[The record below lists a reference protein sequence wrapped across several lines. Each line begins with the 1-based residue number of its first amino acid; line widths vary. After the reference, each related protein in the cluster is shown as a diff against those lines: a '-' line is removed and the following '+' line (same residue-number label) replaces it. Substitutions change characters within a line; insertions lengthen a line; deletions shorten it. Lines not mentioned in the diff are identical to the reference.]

1 MKLGRP
7 PANRWLEALEPR
19 RLMAATPADEPVNP
33 AATVVDLQAVSVNTN
48 LEATAVPGDRGLAT
62 VRIANVANEPV
73 DRTVNIAIYA
83 TEAGVVDESSFLLGS
98 RQNVAVKLPAAG
110 DLAFADYATAIAIT
124 QALGIDQYV
133 LVAVVTVNDKS
144 GEPEEANLQ
153 NNTVADD
160 TTLNCEF
167 AFGGFA
173 GRTDV
178 SLTLTQ
184 GDGSLV
190 TFRYKGSGGG
200 RVIPGDGYYDILIT
214 RASPTTTLF
223 VNTVKGAGGAGS
235 GQSTIRN
242 INFQGAMITGEAGE
256 SSDGVA
262 QPADIDPQLMLDKFI
277 AKASRLV
284 GQFNAAGGV
293 KVIQVA
299 EADGAT
305 LNIDTSGNPAD
316 TLTLTLVQAR
326 NLSVDSQIPIR
337 SITTARWLDDDQTP
351 DMIVAP
357 SLGTLKVAGNKALN
371 LVGDFQADLT
381 LDGAGLAVLGTAT
394 ITGTLDTVDW
404 NIAGGAKS
412 LKFAAVGDAEL
423 VFAGNI
429 ATLSA
434 ASWLD
439 GALAAQAI
447 KTLKIPGAFAAD
459 LTLLANSPT
468 TLVSA
473 ALGTVSGQW
482 NVAGTTGRLTLAAAD
497 DDWRAQFGSLARFT
511 VGGELAGEVS
521 VNNAGAVVAGSMRDL
536 ELRAVGNITSIRTA
550 SMTDALVFLG
560 VNGNGDDLPDALGD
574 YADSSAT
581 LGSLTLTAANSFSNS
596 KVAAGFVRMINLRE
610 VDTTNDGTELGLA
623 ARVIDALARVVN
635 GSLVRLVDLDVPGD
649 SFTDGDFVVRVFG

>member
-1 MKLGRP
+1 MHLGAVS
-7 PANRWLEALEPR
+7 ANRWLEALEPR
-19 RLMAATPADEPVNP
+19 RLMAATPADLAVDP

-62 VRIANVANEPV
+62 VRIANAANEPV

-83 TEAGVVDESSFLLGS
+83 TEAGVVDESAFLLGS
-98 RQNVAVKLPAAG
+98 RTNVAAKLPAAG
-110 DLAFADYATAIAIT
+110 DLAFADYTTSIAIT
-124 QALGIDQYV
+124 QALGIAQYV

-178 SLTLTQ
+178 TLTLTQ

-190 TFRYKGSGGG
+190 TFGYKGPGGG
-200 RVIPGDGYYDILIT
+200 RVLPGSGYYDILIT
-214 RASPTTTLF
+214 RASPTTTLL
-223 VNTVKGAGGAGS
+223 VNTVKGPGGAGS

-242 INFQGAMITGEAGE
+242 VNFQGAMINGE
-256 SSDGVA
+256 SQEGDGIA

-277 AKASRLV
+277 AKASRLI

-351 DMIVAP
+351 DTIVAP
-357 SLGTLKVAGNKALN
+357 SLGTLKVTGNKALN

-412 LKFAAVGDAEL
+412 LKFAQVGDAEL
-423 VFAGNI
+423 VFAGSVV
-429 ATLSA
+429 TLSA

-497 DDWRAQFGSLARFT
+497 DDWRAQFGSLTRFT

-521 VNNAGAVVAGSMRDL
+521 VNNAGAIVAGSVRDL

-596 KVAAGFVRMINLRE
+596 RVAAGFVRTINLRE

-623 ARVIDALARVVN
+623 ARVIDALVRVVN